1 MAWRLEGT
9 YLENCPCDMVCPCT
23 TSGLSKPADAER
35 CTVFFAFHVERGEI
49 EGVDVSGLNL
59 GVLADAPALMTEGNW
74 RVGMF
79 MDETASQEQADALA
93 AVFGGQKGGPMAMLT
108 PLVGEMLGMEV
119 APIEYEDDGRRHRV
133 KVGEAVDIEVED
145 FVPPATP
152 DGEVSKLTGMFHPVN
167 STLTIAS
174 ATRSRIS
181 AFGLDLSH
189 TGKNAHSAPFSWAA

>member
-1 MAWRLEGT
+1 MAWHLEGT
-9 YLENCPCDMVCPCT
+9 YFENCPCDMVCPCT

-35 CTVFFAFHVERGEI
+35 CQVFFAFHVEGGEI
-49 EGVDVSGLNL
+49 EGVDVSGLNV

-79 MDETASQEQADALA
+79 MDASASQEQAEALA
-93 AVFGGQKGGPMAMLT
+93 AVFSGQKGGPMALLH
-108 PLVGEMLGMEV
+108 PLVGEMLGMET
-119 APIEYEDDGRRHRV
+119 APIEYADDGRRHRV

-145 FVPPATP
+145 FVPPANP
-152 DGEVSKLTGMFHPVN
+152 EGEVSKLTGMFHPAN

-189 TGKNAHSAPFSWAA
+189 EGKNAHFAPFAWAA